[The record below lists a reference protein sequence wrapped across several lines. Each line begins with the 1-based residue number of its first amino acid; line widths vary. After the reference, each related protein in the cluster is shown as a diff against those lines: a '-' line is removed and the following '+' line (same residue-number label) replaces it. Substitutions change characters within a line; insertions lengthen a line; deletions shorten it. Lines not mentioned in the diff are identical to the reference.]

1 MEKLQNPFHD
11 LTFPL
16 LTRRLALG
24 PVDGKAIP
32 ELLAGLQDREV
43 TRTVPLPPRYTIS
56 DARQF
61 VRSSQAALRDG
72 TRLELAIRRRT
83 DGRFLGMVGLK
94 ILSREH
100 AVGHLG
106 YWIARPFWGQ
116 GYATE
121 AATKVYGLAFRTLKL
136 HRLETGVFPG
146 NERSIR
152 ILRGLGFR
160 REGVFREAYRIDGKW
175 RDSLRFGVLSTDPRP
190 SRGRRPSPRRVAQ
203 RSPIVGG
210 AG

>member
-1 MEKLQNPFHD
+1 MAKPQSLFHD
-11 LTFPL
+11 LSFPL
-16 LTRRLALG
+16 LTRRLTLE
-24 PVDGKAIP
+24 PVDERAVP
-32 ELLAGLQDREV
+32 ELWTALQDREV
-43 TRTVPLPPRYTIS
+43 TRTIPLPSQYTIS

-61 VRSSQAALRDG
+61 VRSAQAALRDG
-72 TRLELAIRRRT
+72 SRLELAIRRRA
-83 DGRFLGMVGLK
+83 DGCFLGMVGLK

-106 YWIARPFWGQ
+106 YWIAHPFWGQ

-121 AATKVYGLAFRTLKL
+121 AAATVYGLAFRTLKL

-160 REGVFREAYRIDGKW
+160 GEGTSREAYRIDGKW
-175 RDSLRFGVLSTDPRP
+175 WDSLRFGVLSTDPRL
-190 SRGRRPSPRRVAQ
+190 SRMRRPSSRRGAQ
-203 RSPIVGG
+203 RSPSNG
-210 AG
+210 